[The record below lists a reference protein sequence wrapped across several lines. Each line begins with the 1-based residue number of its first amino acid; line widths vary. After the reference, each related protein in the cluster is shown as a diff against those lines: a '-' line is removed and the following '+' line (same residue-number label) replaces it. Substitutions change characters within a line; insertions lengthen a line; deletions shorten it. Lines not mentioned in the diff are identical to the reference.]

1 MTAVSSPDARR
12 LRLISDGV
20 IASYIHDISARPSSA
35 SGDGRGSRAARLG
48 HTRAALRTRDEHH
61 SRASA
66 AQPSERRRKLV
77 SVPSSP
83 RPNHTSRAAVLPA
96 QSQA

>member
-1 MTAVSSPDARR
+1 MTAVSSRDSRR

-20 IASYIHDISARPSSA
+20 IASYIHEISARPSPP
-35 SGDGRGSRAARLG
+35 SGDGHGSRAARLG
-48 HTRAALRTRDEHH
+48 RTRAALRARDEHH
-61 SRASA
+61 SRAS

-83 RPNHTSRAAVLPA
+83 RPNHTSRAALLPA